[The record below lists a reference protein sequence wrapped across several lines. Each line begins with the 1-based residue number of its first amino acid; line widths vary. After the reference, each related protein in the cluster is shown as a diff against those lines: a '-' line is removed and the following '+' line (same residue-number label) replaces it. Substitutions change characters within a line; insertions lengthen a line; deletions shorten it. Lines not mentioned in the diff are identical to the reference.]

1 MKDLLP
7 SDPRIAAVV
16 QKDPAQ
22 WSPMEI
28 AISKLNPGVVALNKK
43 YQGLRNKALTIE
55 NEQVNIDSA
64 YRFMLDAYE
73 NAGKKVES
81 SANAQ
86 MNANSAQAN
95 VQAAGAISGM
105 GGLANNPAAAAQ
117 TRLTAQNQAA
127 IQNIQVAGQRDSAL
141 ANLAQAE
148 AQIPTQVAGISAN
161 NIQSRSNAQLAEAQV
176 NAQNAQAEYAR
187 KQPKVVYQNSSKN
200 DVDIGKLSDQQ
211 KKDVLTELMNMN
223 KKDLEVYL
231 KENPWAAKLFTES
244 INKQI
249 ESEKK

>member
-7 SDPRIAAVV
+7 SDPRIASVV

-127 IQNIQVAGQRDSAL
+127 IQNIQVAGQRDSTL

-161 NIQSRSNAQLAEAQV
+161 NIQSRSNAQLAEAQA
-176 NAQNAQAEYAR
+176 NAQNAQAEYTR
-187 KQPKVVYQNSSKN
+187 K
-200 DVDIGKLSDQQ
+200 
-211 KKDVLTELMNMN
+211 
-223 KKDLEVYL
+223 
-231 KENPWAAKLFTES
+231 
-244 INKQI
+244 
-249 ESEKK
+249 